1 MAQRCQLQSKQLH
14 VMLLHSNYNF
24 GADKVADR
32 EWTIEKLLFR
42 DQLVVSHWPG
52 RVTLIFTWLVDVI
65 RDRRLTHQ
73 IRVAAASR

>member
-1 MAQRCQLQSKQLH
+1 
-14 VMLLHSNYNF
+14 MLLHSNYNF

-52 RVTLIFTWLVDVI
+52 RVTLIFTWLVDV
-65 RDRRLTHQ
+65 DADQEGDTPNQ
-73 IRVAAASR
+73 RVSKEKTKLLVGRHP